1 VDMVLMVAVALLA
14 AENDLES
21 RRWELCG
28 EEVIACVRSEVV
40 HWKVIQWK
48 SADETTSPPAS

>member
-1 VDMVLMVAVALLA
+1 MVLMVAVALLA